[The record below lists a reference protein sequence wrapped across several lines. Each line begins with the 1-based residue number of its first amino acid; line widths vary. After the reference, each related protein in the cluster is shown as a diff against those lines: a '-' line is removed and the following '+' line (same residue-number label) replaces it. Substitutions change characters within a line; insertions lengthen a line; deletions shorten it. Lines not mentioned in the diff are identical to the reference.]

1 MRIARLDLTRFG
13 MFTDVAL
20 DLLPAG
26 VNVIVG
32 ANEAGKTTAMA
43 AIRELLYGMPHRS
56 DYAFVHATQDLCV
69 GAVLTDEAGAQL
81 AIARIKRKSGT
92 LRSPA
97 DEVLDESLMRALL
110 RDVDAHVYETLFS
123 IGHEEIATG
132 GESLLKNDGEL
143 GQALFGAGT
152 GLTRLN
158 KAMAHLESRA
168 DALFKPAGSVPSINS
183 GIRLYKDLS
192 AKVRELSRSAAEVIK
207 LDDDLRQAEADL
219 ELVAAQAR
227 ALSERKNLAERVRAA
242 RPLVHARRQAK
253 ADLLVLEG
261 QGPRVTPDVPA
272 RLAAAQQLRHDAQSK
287 LAMASS
293 DLARLKEGLSQVTVD
308 EPLVAQADLIGDLVT
323 DIGTLR
329 VNMKDLP
336 SLNKQVGDL
345 ERHIGSLR
353 RSIPRGCPVGPDG
366 LPTISAVVRAAI
378 ERLTRE
384 HTGLASDATSTR
396 SLLSDASGRLSR
408 AVDQLRDAPVPLDVA
423 QLRSAVGRI
432 RAEGRLETLRDA
444 TQKKA
449 AELETTLAAAVA
461 PLGITTAP
469 RAIDALPLPAP
480 SRVTD
485 ADAAV
490 TASAAAVER
499 SETDLRQLQE
509 QREKR
514 RTELDELLRR
524 EAPPSERELSEAR
537 ARRDE
542 GWRLVRAAWLQG
554 GADEAAVGRWTEG
567 VPLDAAYEASVDRA
581 DGISDRLRRDASAVE
596 RRILLEHDIE
606 SIERALAAQAEQL
619 EGARVK
625 AEAARQGWAEIWRP
639 LRVEPRGRQEMTD
652 LLDRLREAAVDAVA
666 LRGLDAE
673 ASAQQMA
680 IGRHQS
686 DLCQLLA
693 GLGEEDVERLSLA
706 ALLDLA
712 ELVCARSDKAREVRA
727 RLEKSVD
734 DLTENVRDF
743 EARVAATEKGLAA
756 WATQWAASVA
766 ALGLAQDTAPTD
778 VGAVVATISDIETAL
793 ESLSEKQRRVAGI
806 ERRNAAIAAR
816 LVSVVQALSGHADIN
831 VSQPEVAIG
840 VLNARL
846 GAAKSAATM
855 YGSLRAEHDKKS
867 GDVDTA
873 QAQVDASEADVA
885 GMTVAAGLADE
896 HALLDAVARTE
907 QYNACT
913 KRIASAETQL
923 IATTGLPLARLESDV
938 NDFDG
943 IDLEA
948 EIGELGRQFG
958 SLDQRRQELARLVGG
973 LGNERAGI
981 GASDQAAVAA
991 EQAQEALAE
1000 VVANTEEYVRVVLA
1014 RTLLQKQVADYRE
1027 RNQGPIL
1034 TRASQLFRLLTLG
1047 RYTGLDTDVDDSGVP
1062 VILAKTSAGGSLD
1075 VARLSTGARDQL
1087 YLALR
1092 LAALEHF
1099 VQQDRRL
1106 PLILDDLFVHF
1117 DDDRTEAGL
1126 RVLQELSG
1134 HVQVLLFTHHE
1145 RVAAQA
1151 QETLGPSGVRV
1162 LRLPNTPALQAVQ
1175 ATTSATGA

>member
-1 MRIARLDLTRFG
+1 MRIERLDLTRFG

-20 DLLPAG
+20 DLLPTG

-43 AIRELLYGMPHRS
+43 AIHQLLYGIEERS
-56 DYAFVHATQDLCV
+56 KHDFVHAKQDLRV
-69 GAVLTDEAGAQL
+69 GAVLSDETGNQL
-81 AIARIKRKSGT
+81 AIARIKRRSGT

-97 DEVLDESLMRALL
+97 DEVLDESVLRALL
-110 RDVDAHVYETLFS
+110 RDVDARVYQTLFS
-123 IGHEEIATG
+123 IGHEEITTG

-158 KAMAHLESRA
+158 KAMADLESRA
-168 DALFKPAGSVPSINS
+168 EALFKPSGSVPSINS

-192 AKVRELSRSAAEVIK
+192 AKVRDLSKSAADVTK

-219 ELVAAQAR
+219 ESVAAQAR
-227 ALSERKNLAERVRAA
+227 ALSERKHLAERVRAT

-253 ADLLVLEG
+253 ADLLLLEG
-261 QGPRVTPDVPA
+261 QGARVAPDVPA
-272 RLAAAQQLRHDAQSK
+272 RLTAAQQLRHDAQSK

-293 DLARLKEGLSQVTVD
+293 DLARLKEKLSQVTVD

-345 ERHIGSLR
+345 ERQIGSLR
-353 RSIPRGCPVGPDG
+353 RSIPGGCPVGPDG
-366 LPTISAVVRAAI
+366 LPTISAAVRAAI

-384 HTGLASDATSTR
+384 HTELASASTSTR

-408 AVDQLRDAPVPLDVA
+408 AVDQLREASAPRDVA
-423 QLRSAVGRI
+423 QLRSTVGRI
-432 RAEGRLETLRDA
+432 RAEGRLDTVRDS
-444 TQKKA
+444 TQKKLT
-449 AELETTLAAAVA
+449 ELETTLAATVA
-461 PLGITTAP
+461 SLGITAAP
-469 RAIDALPLPAP
+469 RAIDELPLPAP
-480 SRVTD
+480 SRVTE

-490 TASAAAVER
+490 TASAAEVER
-499 SETDLRQLQE
+499 SETDLRKFQE

-514 RTELDELLRR
+514 RTDLDELLRR
-524 EAPPSERELSEAR
+524 EAPPSERELNEAR

-554 GADEAAVGRWTEG
+554 GADETALGRWTEG
-567 VPLDAAYEASVDRA
+567 VPLDAAYEVSADRA
-581 DGISDRLRRDASAVE
+581 DSIADRLRRDASAVE
-596 RRILLEHDIE
+596 RRTLLERDVE
-606 SIERALAAQAEQL
+606 SIDAALAAQPEQL
-619 EGARVK
+619 RNARVK
-625 AEAARQGWAEIWRP
+625 AEATRQGWAEIWRP
-639 LRVEPRGRQEMTD
+639 LHVEPRGRQEMTD
-652 LLDRLREAAVDAVA
+652 LLDRLRDAAADAVT
-666 LRGLDAE
+666 LRALDAE
-673 ASAQQMA
+673 ASAQQAA

-686 DLCQLLA
+686 DLRQLLA
-693 GLGEEDVERLSLA
+693 GLGEEHVERLSLA

-712 ELVCARSDKAREVRA
+712 ELACARSDKTREARA
-727 RLEKSVD
+727 SLEKSVD
-734 DLTENVRDF
+734 DLTDGARSL
-743 EARVAATEKGLAA
+743 EAKVAATEKGLAA

-766 ALGLAQDTAPTD
+766 ALGLAQDIAPDD
-778 VGAVVATISDIETAL
+778 VRAVVATISEIETASK
-793 ESLSEKQRRVAGI
+793 SLDREQRRVAGI

-816 LVSVVQALSGHADIN
+816 LVSVVQALSGHADIG

-867 GDVDTA
+867 GDVGTA
-873 QAQVDASEADVA
+873 QAQVDASNADVA
-885 GMTVAAGLADE
+885 GMTAAAGLADE

-907 QYNACT
+907 QYSACT
-913 KRIASAETQL
+913 KRIADAETQL
-923 IATTGLPLARLESDV
+923 IATTGLPLARLEGDV

-943 IDLEA
+943 IDLET
-948 EIGELGRQFG
+948 EIGELARQFG
-958 SLDQRRQELARLVGG
+958 SLDQRRQELALLVGG

-991 EQAQEALAE
+991 EQAQEALAD

-1014 RTLLQKQVADYRE
+1014 RTLLQKQIADYRE

-1034 TRASQLFRLLTLG
+1034 TRASQLFRNLTLG
-1047 RYTGLDTDVDDSGVP
+1047 RYAGLDTDVDDSGVP
-1062 VILAKTSAGGSLD
+1062 VILAKTSAGSSVD

-1099 VQQDRRL
+1099 VQQDRHL

-1126 RVLQELSG
+1126 RVLHGLSE

-1151 QETLGPSGVRV
+1151 QEVLAPSGVRI
-1162 LRLPNTPALQAVQ
+1162 LRLSMAPAVQ
-1175 ATTSATGA
+1175 PVSGP

>member
-1 MRIARLDLTRFG
+1 VRIERLDLTRFG
-13 MFTDVAL
+13 MFTGVAL
-20 DLLPAG
+20 DLLPVG

-43 AIRELLYGMPHRS
+43 AIHQLLYGIEDRS
-56 DYAFVHATQDLCV
+56 KNDFVHAKPDLQV
-69 GAVLTDEAGAQL
+69 GAVLSDETGAQL

-97 DEVLDESLMRALL
+97 DEALDERVLRALL
-110 RDVDAHVYETLFS
+110 RDVDARVYATLFS
-123 IGHEEIATG
+123 ISHQEIATG
-132 GESLLKNDGEL
+132 GESLLKSDGEL

-192 AKVRELSRSAAEVIK
+192 AKVRDLSKSAAEVIK

-219 ELVAAQAR
+219 GSAAAQAR
-227 ALSERKNLAERVRAA
+227 ALSERKNLAERVRAT

-253 ADLLVLEG
+253 ADLSLLEG

-272 RLAAAQQLRHDAQSK
+272 RLAAAQQLRHDARSK
-287 LAMASS
+287 LAIAAS
-293 DLARLKEGLSQVTVD
+293 DLARLKEKLSKVTVD
-308 EPLVAQADLIGDLVT
+308 EPLIAQADLIGDLVT

-345 ERHIGSLR
+345 ERHIKSLR
-353 RSIPRGCPVGPDG
+353 RSIPEGCPVGPDG
-366 LPTISAVVRAAI
+366 LPTVSAVVRAAI

-384 HTGLASDATSTR
+384 HTELASAAASTR
-396 SLLSDASGRLSR
+396 SLLSEASGRLIR
-408 AVDQLRDAPVPLDVA
+408 AVEQLRDAPTPRDVV

-432 RAEGRLETLRDA
+432 RAEGRLETARDA
-444 TQKKA
+444 TRKELT
-449 AELETTLAAAVA
+449 ELETTLAAAVVS
-461 PLGITTAP
+461 LGIAVAP
-469 RAIDALPLPAP
+469 RAIDELPLPAP
-480 SRVTD
+480 SRVTE
-485 ADAAV
+485 ADAAL
-490 TASAAAVER
+490 TAAAAEVER
-499 SETDLRQLQE
+499 NERDLRKLQE
-509 QREKR
+509 QRENR
-514 RTELDELLRR
+514 CTELDELLRR

-537 ARRDE
+537 ARREE

-554 GADEAAVGRWTEG
+554 GADEAALGRWAEG
-567 VPLDAAYEASVDRA
+567 VPLDAAYEASVERA
-581 DGISDRLRRDASAVE
+581 DDVSDRLRRDASAVE
-596 RRILLEHDIE
+596 RRILLERDIE
-606 SIERALAAQAEQL
+606 SIDGDLAAQATKL
-619 EGARVK
+619 EGAR
-625 AEAARQGWAEIWRP
+625 ANTSAAREEWAGIWRS
-639 LRVEPRGRQEMTD
+639 LRVEPHGRQEMSD
-652 LLDRLREAAVDAVA
+652 LLDQLRHAAADAVT
-666 LRGLDAE
+666 LRALDAE
-673 ASAQQMA
+673 ESAQQAA

-693 GLGEEDVERLSLA
+693 GLGEEQVEHLSLA

-727 RLEKSVD
+727 SLEKSVD
-734 DLTENVRDF
+734 NLTDGVRSL
-743 EARVAATEKGLAA
+743 EAKVAATDQTLAA

-766 ALGLAQDTAPTD
+766 ALGLAQDTAPAD
-778 VGAVVATISDIETAL
+778 VSAVVAAISEIETAS
-793 ESLSEKQRRVAGI
+793 ESLDEKQRRVKGM
-806 ERRNAAIAAR
+806 ERRNAEIATR
-816 LVSVVQALSGHADIN
+816 LVSVVQALSGHADID

-846 GAAKSAATM
+846 GAAKSAAAM
-855 YGSLRAEHDKKS
+855 YGSLRVEHDKKS
-867 GDVDTA
+867 GDVDAA

-885 GMTVAAGLADE
+885 RMTAAAGLPDE
-896 HALLDAVARTE
+896 DALLAAVARTG
-907 QYNACT
+907 QYGVCT
-913 KRIASAETQL
+913 KRIAEAETQL
-923 IATTGLPLARLESDV
+923 IATAGLPLARLERDV
-938 NDFDG
+938 DDFDG
-943 IDLEA
+943 IDLET
-948 EIGELGRQFG
+948 EIGELARQFG
-958 SLDQRRQELARLVGG
+958 SLDQRRGEVAQLVGK
-973 LGNERAGI
+973 LGNQRAGI

-991 EQAQEALAE
+991 EQAQEALAD

-1014 RTLLQKQVADYRE
+1014 RTLLQKQIADYRE

-1034 TRASQLFRLLTLG
+1034 RRASQLFRNLTLR
-1047 RYTGLDTDVDDSGVP
+1047 RYAGLDTDVDDSGVP
-1062 VILAKTSAGGSLD
+1062 VILAKTSAGGSVD

-1126 RVLQELSG
+1126 RILQELSG

-1151 QETLGPSGVRV
+1151 QEALGPSGVRV
-1162 LRLPNTPALQAVQ
+1162 LRLPNTPALDVVQ
-1175 ATTSATGA
+1175 ATVSATGA

>member
-20 DLLPAG
+20 DLLPGG

-56 DYAFVHATQDLCV
+56 DYAFVHATQDLRV
-69 GAVLTDEAGAQL
+69 GAVLTDETGATL
-81 AIARIKRKSGT
+81 AIARIKRKTGT

-97 DEVLDESLMRALL
+97 DEVLDERALRALL
-110 RDVDAHVYETLFS
+110 RDVDARVYATLFS

-158 KAMAHLESRA
+158 KAMGHLESRA
-168 DALFKPAGSVPSINS
+168 DALFKPSGSVPSINS
-183 GIRLYKDLS
+183 GIRLYKELS
-192 AKVRELSRSAAEVIK
+192 AKVRDLSKSAAEVIA
-207 LDDDLRQAEADL
+207 LDDDLRRAKADL
-219 ELVAAQAR
+219 ESVAAQAR
-227 ALSERKNLAERVRAA
+227 AVSERKNLAERVRAT

-253 ADLLVLEG
+253 ADLLLLEG

-272 RLAAAQQLRHDAQSK
+272 WLAAAQQIRHDAESK
-287 LAMASS
+287 LAIASS
-293 DLARLKEGLSQVTVD
+293 DLARLTEELSQVTVD
-308 EPLVAQADLIGDLVT
+308 EPLVAQSDLIGELVT

-336 SLNKQVGDL
+336 SLNRQVGDL
-345 ERHIGSLR
+345 ERQVGNLR

-366 LPTISAVVRAAI
+366 LPTLSVAVHAAI

-384 HTGLASDATSTR
+384 HTELASAVTSTR
-396 SLLSDASGRLSR
+396 SLLSDASERLSH
-408 AVDQLRDAPVPLDVA
+408 AVDRLRDAPTPHDVV

-432 RAEGRLETLRDA
+432 RAEGRLDAVRDA
-444 TQKKA
+444 TQQKLT
-449 AELETTLAAAVA
+449 ELERALAATVA
-461 PLGITTAP
+461 SVGIAAAP
-469 RAIDALPLPAP
+469 RAIDELPLPAQ

-485 ADAAV
+485 VDAAV
-490 TASAAAVER
+490 TASVAAIER
-499 SETDLRQLQE
+499 SETDFRKLQE

-524 EAPPSERELSEAR
+524 DAPPSEGELSEAR

-542 GWRLVRAAWLQG
+542 GWHLVRAAWLQG
-554 GADEAAVGRWTEG
+554 GADQVALGRWTEG
-567 VPLDAAYEASVDRA
+567 IPLDAAYEVSVDRA
-581 DGISDRLRRDASAVE
+581 DSLADRLRRNASAVE
-596 RRILLEHDIE
+596 RRTLLERDVE
-606 SIERALAAQAEQL
+606 SIDGAMAAHAEQL

-625 AEAARQGWAEIWRP
+625 AAAARQGWAELWRP
-639 LRVEPRGRQEMTD
+639 LRVEPRGRQEMTA
-652 LLDRLREAAVDAVA
+652 LLDRLRQAAADAVT
-666 LRGLDAE
+666 LRALDAE
-673 ASAQQMA
+673 ASAQQAA
-680 IGRHQS
+680 IERHQS
-686 DLCQLLA
+686 DLRQLLA
-693 GLGEEDVERLSLA
+693 GLGEEPAEGLSLA

-712 ELVCARSDKAREVRA
+712 ELVCARSDKAREVRTS
-727 RLEKSVD
+727 LEQSVD
-734 DLTENVRDF
+734 DLTDGVRRL
-743 EARVAATEKGLAA
+743 EAKVAATEKALAE
-756 WATQWAASVA
+756 WATQWAASMA
-766 ALGLAQDTAPTD
+766 ALGLAHDTAPAD
-778 VGAVVATISDIETAL
+778 VSAVVAAISEIEAAST
-793 ESLSEKQRRVAGI
+793 SLDREQRRVAGI
-806 ERRNAAIAAR
+806 ERRNAAVAAR
-816 LVSVVQALSGHADIN
+816 LASVVQALSGHADID

-846 GAAKSAATM
+846 GAAKNAATV
-855 YGSLRAEHDKKS
+855 YGSLRAEHEKKS
-867 GDVDTA
+867 RDVDTA
-873 QAQVDASEADVA
+873 QAQVDASDADVA
-885 GMTVAAGLADE
+885 GMVAAAGLADE

-913 KRIASAETQL
+913 KRIAEAETQL
-923 IATTGLPLARLESDV
+923 IATTGLPLARLDRDV

-943 IDLEA
+943 VDLET

-958 SLDQRRQELARLVGG
+958 SLDERRQELARLVGG

-991 EQAQEALAE
+991 EQAQEALAD

-1014 RTLLQKQVADYRE
+1014 RTLLQKQIADYRE

-1034 TRASQLFRLLTLG
+1034 TRASQLFRNLTLG
-1047 RYTGLDTDVDDSGVP
+1047 RYPGLDTDVDDSGVP
-1062 VILAKTSAGGSLD
+1062 VILAKTSAGRSVD

-1099 VQQDRRL
+1099 VQQDRSL

-1151 QETLGPSGVRV
+1151 LEALGPSGMRV
-1162 LRLPNTPALQAVQ
+1162 LRLPNTPAPQAVQ

>member
-1 MRIARLDLTRFG
+1 MRIERLDLTRFG
-13 MFTDVAL
+13 MFTDVVL
-20 DLLPAG
+20 DLLPVG

-56 DYAFVHATQDLCV
+56 DFAFVHATQDLRV
-69 GAVLTDEAGAQL
+69 GAVLTDETGTQL
-81 AIARIKRKSGT
+81 AVSRIKRKSGT

-97 DEVLDESLMRALL
+97 DAVLDERVLQALL
-110 RDVDAHVYETLFS
+110 RNVDARVYATLFS
-123 IGHEEIATG
+123 IGHEEISTG
-132 GESLLKNDGEL
+132 GESLLRNDGEL

-158 KAMAHLESRA
+158 TAMAHLESRA
-168 DALFKPAGSVPSINS
+168 DALFKPSGSVPSINS
-183 GIRLYKDLS
+183 GIRVYKDLS
-192 AKVRELSRSAAEVIK
+192 AKVRDLSKSAAEVIK

-219 ELVAAQAR
+219 ESVAAQAR
-227 ALSERKNLAERVRAA
+227 ALSERKHLAERVRAT
-242 RPLVHARRQAK
+242 RPHVHARRQAK
-253 ADLLVLEG
+253 ADLVLLEG

-287 LAMASS
+287 LAIASS
-293 DLARLKEGLSQVTVD
+293 DLARLKEQLSQVTVD
-308 EPLVAQADLIGDLVT
+308 EPLVAQADLIGDLVESL
-323 DIGTLR
+323 GERR

-345 ERHIGSLR
+345 ERQVGSLR
-353 RSIPRGCPVGPDG
+353 RSIPRGCPLGPDG
-366 LPTISAVVRAAI
+366 LPTMSAAVRAAI

-384 HTGLASDATSTR
+384 HTELASAAASTR
-396 SLLSDASGRLSR
+396 SLLGDASGYLNR
-408 AVDQLRDAPVPLDVA
+408 AVEQLKDAPVPREVA
-423 QLRSAVGRI
+423 QLRAAAGRI
-432 RAEGRLETLRDA
+432 RAEGRLEAARDA
-444 TQKKA
+444 TQKKLT
-449 AELETTLAAAVA
+449 ELETTLAAAVA
-461 PLGITTAP
+461 SLGIMAAP
-469 RAIDALPLPAP
+469 RALDELPLPAP
-480 SRVTD
+480 SRVTV

-490 TASAAAVER
+490 TAAAAEVER
-499 SETDLRQLQE
+499 SETDLRTLQE

-524 EAPPSERELSEAR
+524 AAPPSEGELNESR

-554 GADEAAVGRWTEG
+554 GADEAALGRWTEG

-596 RRILLEHDIE
+596 RRILLERDIE
-606 SIERALAAQAEQL
+606 SIDGDLAAQATKL
-619 EGARVK
+619 EGAR
-625 AEAARQGWAEIWRP
+625 ANARAAGEEWAEIWRP
-639 LRVEPRGRQEMTD
+639 LRVEPRGRPEMSD
-652 LLDRLREAAVDAVA
+652 LLDRLRHAGADAVT
-666 LRGLDAE
+666 LRALDAE
-673 ASAQQMA
+673 ASAQQAA
-680 IGRHQS
+680 IGRHQG
-686 DLCQLLA
+686 DLCQLLT
-693 GLGEEDVERLSLA
+693 GLGDEQVERLSLA

-712 ELVCARSDKAREVRA
+712 ELVCARSDKARELRS

-734 DLTENVRDF
+734 DLTDGVRGL
-743 EARVAATEKGLAA
+743 ESKVAATEKELAA
-756 WATQWAASVA
+756 WTTQWAASVA
-766 ALGLAQDTAPTD
+766 ALGLAQEIAPAD
-778 VGAVVATISDIETAL
+778 VRAVVATISELETAS
-793 ESLSEKQRRVAGI
+793 ESLRDKQQRVAGI

-816 LVSVVQALSGHADIN
+816 LVSVVQALSGHADID

-855 YGSLRAEHDKKS
+855 HGSLRAEHDKKS

-873 QAQVDASEADVA
+873 QAQVDAGEADVA
-885 GMTVAAGLADE
+885 GMVAAAGLTDE

-907 QYNACT
+907 QHSACA
-913 KRIASAETQL
+913 KRIAEAETQL
-923 IATTGLPLARLESDV
+923 ITTTGLPLALLECDV
-938 NDFDG
+938 DDFDG
-943 IDLEA
+943 IELET
-948 EIGELGRQFG
+948 EIGELARQFG
-958 SLDQRRQELARLVGG
+958 RLDERRQELAQLVGG
-973 LGNERAGI
+973 LGNQRAGI

-991 EQAQEALAE
+991 EQAQEALAD

-1014 RTLLQKQVADYRE
+1014 RTLLQQQIADYRE
-1027 RNQGPIL
+1027 RHQGPIL
-1034 TRASQLFRLLTLG
+1034 TRASQLFRNLTLG
-1047 RYTGLDTDVDDSGVP
+1047 RYAGLDTDVDDSGVP
-1062 VILAKTSAGGSLD
+1062 VILAKTSAGGSVD

-1151 QETLGPSGVRV
+1151 QDALGPSSVRV
-1162 LRLPNTPALQAVQ
+1162 LRLPNPSAFELVQ
-1175 ATTSATGA
+1175 TTISATGA